1 MTDGPIA
8 SASSRCY
15 QVAHRTVYRYS
26 DVVTSSYGRGFLI
39 PRDSARQRCLSH
51 ELIIEPEAADSSTSR
66 DVYGNIS
73 SYFHVTERHHRLS
86 ITSNSVVEVD
96 PPPPELYGGGSAR
109 APWEIAR
116 PVGLDGALATEFTLD
131 LQPPEITDE
140 LRAYAAPSFEPG
152 RPLIEV
158 LRDLT
163 SRIYSEFA
171 YRSGSTTVSTQV
183 SEVLAAREGV
193 CQDFA
198 RLAIACL
205 RANGLAASYVSGYL
219 ATDPPP
225 GKERMIGIDATHAWA
240 SVWTPQNQWLG
251 LDPTNDQMVD
261 ERYIIVG
268 FGRDYADVPP
278 LRGIIYTDS
287 ESSVIDVAVD
297 VAPYRGRSAACV
309 ISSART
315 AASTW
320 PLRIRCVCRAVVGS
334 ASPSTTWPCW
344 SSKPAR
350 TRSTPA
356 RSMRASTNS
365 APTFIWLNAIGWWRW
380 HRPGGCAN
388 RAH

>member
-1 MTDGPIA
+1 VTAFPDGPTA
-8 SASSRCY
+8 SGSSRCY
-15 QVAHRTVYRYS
+15 QVVHRTVYRYS
-26 DVVTSSYGRGFLI
+26 DVVTSSYGRGFLT

-66 DVYGNIS
+66 DAYGNVS
-73 SYFHVTERHHRLS
+73 SYFHVTQRHDTLS
-86 ITSNSVVEVD
+86 ITSKSVVEVD

-131 LQPPEITDE
+131 LQPPEITDD

-152 RPLIEV
+152 RPLVEV

-163 SRIYSEFA
+163 SRIYSDFT

-183 SEVLAAREGV
+183 SEVLAVREGV

-225 GKERMIGIDATHAWA
+225 GKERMVGIDATHAWA

-251 LDPTNDQMVD
+251 LDPTNDQMAD
-261 ERYIIVG
+261 ERYIVVG

-297 VAPYRGRSAACV
+297 VAPYEGGV
-309 ISSART
+309 
-315 AASTW
+315 
-320 PLRIRCVCRAVVGS
+320 LRA
-334 ASPSTTWPCW
+334 
-344 SSKPAR
+344 
-350 TRSTPA
+350 
-356 RSMRASTNS
+356 
-365 APTFIWLNAIGWWRW
+365 
-380 HRPGGCAN
+380 
-388 RAH
+388 

>member
-1 MTDGPIA
+1 MTAFPDGPTA
-8 SASSRCY
+8 AGASRCY
-15 QVAHRTVYRYS
+15 QIVHRTVYRYS
-26 DVVTSSYGRGFLI
+26 DVVTSSYGRGFLT

-73 SYFHVTERHHRLS
+73 AYFHVTEHHDMLT
-86 ITSNSVVEVD
+86 ITSKSVVEVD
-96 PPPPELYGGGSAR
+96 PPPPDLYGGGSAR

-116 PVGLDGALATEFTLD
+116 PVGPDGALATEFTLD
-131 LQPPEITDE
+131 LEPPEITDE

-158 LRDLT
+158 LRDLS
-163 SRIYSEFA
+163 SRIYSDFT

-183 SEVLAAREGV
+183 SEVLAEREGV

-240 SVWTPQNQWLG
+240 SVWTPQNHWLG

-261 ERYIIVG
+261 ERYITVG
-268 FGRDYADVPP
+268 
-278 LRGIIYTDS
+278 
-287 ESSVIDVAVD
+287 
-297 VAPYRGRSAACV
+297 SAATMRMSPRCAA
-309 ISSART
+309 SSTPTRT
-315 AASTW
+315 AA
-320 PLRIRCVCRAVVGS
+320 
-334 ASPSTTWPCW
+334 
-344 SSKPAR
+344 
-350 TRSTPA
+350 
-356 RSMRASTNS
+356 
-365 APTFIWLNAIGWWRW
+365 
-380 HRPGGCAN
+380 
-388 RAH
+388 

>member
-1 MTDGPIA
+1 MTDTTAA
-8 SASSRCY
+8 SSSSRCY
-15 QVAHRTVYRYS
+15 QVSHRTVYRYS
-26 DVVTSSYGRGFLI
+26 DVVTSSYGRGFLT

-51 ELIIEPEAADSSTSR
+51 ELIIDPKAADSSTSR
-66 DVYGNIS
+66 DAYGNIS
-73 SYFHVTERHHRLS
+73 SYFHVTERHNTLS

-96 PPPPELYGGGSAR
+96 PPPPELYGGGSAP

-116 PVGLDGALATEFTLD
+116 PVGVDGALATEFTLD

-140 LRAYAAPSFEPG
+140 LRAYAAPSFGPG

-163 SRIYSEFA
+163 SRIYTDFA
-171 YRSGSTTVSTQV
+171 YQSGSTTVSTKV
-183 SEVLAAREGV
+183 SEVLTAREGV

-261 ERYIIVG
+261 ERYIVVG

-287 ESSVIDVAVD
+287 ESSVIDVSVD
-297 VAPYRGRSAACV
+297 VAPYEGVPHA
-309 ISSART
+309 
-315 AASTW
+315 
-320 PLRIRCVCRAVVGS
+320 
-334 ASPSTTWPCW
+334 
-344 SSKPAR
+344 
-350 TRSTPA
+350 
-356 RSMRASTNS
+356 
-365 APTFIWLNAIGWWRW
+365 
-380 HRPGGCAN
+380 
-388 RAH
+388 

>member
-1 MTDGPIA
+1 VTDGPIA

-15 QVAHRTVYRYS
+15 QIAHSTVYRYS

-66 DVYGNIS
+66 DVYGNIG
-73 SYFHVTERHHRLS
+73 SYFHVTERHHTLS
-86 ITSNSVVEVD
+86 ITSKSVVEVD
-96 PPPPELYGGGSAR
+96 PPPPDLYGGGSAR

-140 LRAYAAPSFEPG
+140 LRAYAAPSFAAG

-163 SRIYSEFA
+163 SRIYTDFA

-183 SEVLAAREGV
+183 GQVLAAREGV

-287 ESSVIDVAVD
+287 DSSVIDVSVD
-297 VAPYRGRSAACV
+297 VAPYEGGV
-309 ISSART
+309 
-315 AASTW
+315 
-320 PLRIRCVCRAVVGS
+320 LRA
-334 ASPSTTWPCW
+334 
-344 SSKPAR
+344 
-350 TRSTPA
+350 
-356 RSMRASTNS
+356 
-365 APTFIWLNAIGWWRW
+365 
-380 HRPGGCAN
+380 
-388 RAH
+388 

>member
-1 MTDGPIA
+1 VTDGPIA
-8 SASSRCY
+8 SAVSRCY
-15 QVAHRTVYRYS
+15 QIAHHTVYRYS

-66 DVYGNIS
+66 DAYGNIS
-73 SYFHVTERHHRLS
+73 SYFHVTERHNTLS
-86 ITSNSVVEVD
+86 ITSKSVVEVD

-131 LQPPEITDE
+131 LQPAEITDE
-140 LRAYAAPSFEPG
+140 LCAYAAPSFEPG

-163 SRIYSEFA
+163 SRIYSDFT
-171 YRSGSTTVSTQV
+171 YRSGATTVSTKV

-225 GKERMIGIDATHAWA
+225 GQERMIGIDATHAWA

-261 ERYIIVG
+261 ERYIYVG

-297 VAPYRGRSAACV
+297 VAPYEGGV
-309 ISSART
+309 
-315 AASTW
+315 
-320 PLRIRCVCRAVVGS
+320 LRA
-334 ASPSTTWPCW
+334 
-344 SSKPAR
+344 
-350 TRSTPA
+350 
-356 RSMRASTNS
+356 
-365 APTFIWLNAIGWWRW
+365 
-380 HRPGGCAN
+380 
-388 RAH
+388 

>member
-1 MTDGPIA
+1 MTDGPI
-8 SASSRCY
+8 SSGSSRCY
-15 QVAHRTVYRYS
+15 QVTHRTVYRYA
-26 DVVTSSYGRGFLI
+26 DVVTSSYGRGFLT
-39 PRDSARQRCLSH
+39 PRDLARQRCLSH
-51 ELIIEPEAADSSTSR
+51 ELVIEPEAADSSTSR

-73 SYFHVTERHHRLS
+73 SYFHVTERHHTLS

-131 LQPPEITDE
+131 LRPPEITDE

-163 SRIYSEFA
+163 SRIYSDFT

-183 SEVLAAREGV
+183 TEVLTAREGV

-261 ERYIIVG
+261 ERYIVVG

-297 VAPYRGRSAACV
+297 VAPYEGGV
-309 ISSART
+309 
-315 AASTW
+315 
-320 PLRIRCVCRAVVGS
+320 LRA
-334 ASPSTTWPCW
+334 
-344 SSKPAR
+344 
-350 TRSTPA
+350 
-356 RSMRASTNS
+356 
-365 APTFIWLNAIGWWRW
+365 
-380 HRPGGCAN
+380 
-388 RAH
+388 

>member
-1 MTDGPIA
+1 MTDGPI
-8 SASSRCY
+8 SPGSTRRY
-15 QVAHRTVYRYS
+15 QVTHRTVYHYS
-26 DVVTSSYGRGFLI
+26 NVVTSSYGRGFLT
-39 PRDSARQRCLSH
+39 PRDLTRQRCLSH
-51 ELIIEPEAADSSTSR
+51 ELVIEPEAADSSTSR
-66 DVYGNIS
+66 DIYGNIS
-73 SYFHVTERHHRLS
+73 SYFHVTERHTALS
-86 ITSNSVVEVD
+86 ITSKSVVEVD
-96 PPPPELYGGGSAR
+96 PPPADLYGGGSAR

-116 PVGLDGALATEFTLD
+116 PVGVEGALATEFTLD

-152 RPLIEV
+152 RPLIDV
-158 LRDLT
+158 LGDLT
-163 SRIYSEFA
+163 SRIYSDFA

-183 SEVLAAREGV
+183 AEVLAAREGV

-225 GKERMIGIDATHAWA
+225 GKERMIGVDATHAWA

-261 ERYIIVG
+261 ERYIVVG

-297 VAPYRGRSAACV
+297 VVPDE
-309 ISSART
+309 
-315 AASTW
+315 
-320 PLRIRCVCRAVVGS
+320 
-334 ASPSTTWPCW
+334 
-344 SSKPAR
+344 
-350 TRSTPA
+350 
-356 RSMRASTNS
+356 
-365 APTFIWLNAIGWWRW
+365 
-380 HRPGGCAN
+380 GGLLHA
-388 RAH
+388 